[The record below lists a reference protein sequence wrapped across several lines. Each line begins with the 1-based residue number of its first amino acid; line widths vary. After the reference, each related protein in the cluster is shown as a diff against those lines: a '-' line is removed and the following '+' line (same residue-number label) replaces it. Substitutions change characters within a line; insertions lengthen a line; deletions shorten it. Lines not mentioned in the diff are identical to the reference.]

1 MRDLVIL
8 LVHLITTIFRLAKPG
23 GLRAVVA
30 ESVLAKHQLLILNR
44 SRKRSPNLG
53 IRDRF
58 IVAFCSLWIQPKRL
72 SKVAIAFKLSTLLRF
87 HRALVQRKYRM
98 LFSPKLRSKPGP
110 KGPTKELTAAV
121 VEMKRRNPSW
131 GCPRIADQINLA
143 FRTSINKDVVRRIL
157 AAHYWP
163 EPGANSPSW
172 LTFLG
177 QTRDSLWSLDLF
189 RCESMT
195 LRTHWVLVVMDHYS
209 RRIIGFGIHAGTVN
223 GEALCWMFK
232 QAIRG
237 VTTLPKYLSSDHDPL
252 YQFHQW
258 KANLRVLD
266 IEEIKTVPEVPW
278 SHPFIERLI
287 GTIRL
292 ECLDRLLFWT
302 TADLD
307 AKLREFQHYYN
318 EHRVHSGLGG
328 KLPDS
333 VGAAPINLASYGW
346 QKHCRGL
353 YQTPIAA

>member
-1 MRDLVIL
+1 
-8 LVHLITTIFRLAKPG
+8 
-23 GLRAVVA
+23 
-30 ESVLAKHQLLILNR
+30 
-44 SRKRSPNLG
+44 
-53 IRDRF
+53 
-58 IVAFCSLWIQPKRL
+58 
-72 SKVAIAFKLSTLLRF
+72 
-87 HRALVQRKYRM
+87 
-98 LFSPKLRSKPGP
+98 
-110 KGPTKELTAAV
+110 
-121 VEMKRRNPSW
+121 
-131 GCPRIADQINLA
+131 
-143 FRTSINKDVVRRIL
+143 
-157 AAHYWP
+157 
-163 EPGANSPSW
+163 
-172 LTFLG
+172 
-177 QTRDSLWSLDLF
+177 
-189 RCESMT
+189 
-195 LRTHWVLVVMDHYS
+195 
-209 RRIIGFGIHAGTVN
+209 
-223 GEALCWMFK
+223 MFK

-287 GTIRL
+287 GTIRC

-353 YQTPIAA
+353 YQTPVAA